1 MTTLNPVSANT
12 AAASTN
18 AATAASS
25 NTQDAISGEF
35 ETFIRLLTAQVRNQ
49 DPLAPLDS
57 TQFVEQLAT
66 FSTLEQQV
74 LSNKNLGSIAGMI
87 GDLHTLAAGEW
98 LGQAVT
104 VESSWVPYEG
114 EPIEFGA
121 DLPSDIDRA
130 ALTVR
135 DSEGNTIWTEDIDPS
150 ASLHRWTGET
160 TSGEPAA
167 SDQVYQI
174 GVDAFRGGEFLGT
187 TIPQIVTTVTDV
199 GSENGSLRLGT
210 AINVSG
216 DLSTVRKLD

>member
-1 MTTLNPVSANT
+1 MTTISPTSANP
-12 AAASTN
+12 AAAS
-18 AATAASS
+18 ASS
-25 NTQDAISGEF
+25 ASPSSSTSNAISSEF
-35 ETFIRLLTAQVRNQ
+35 ETFIRLLTSQVRNQ

-87 GDLHTLAAGEW
+87 GDLHALAAGEW
-98 LGQAVT
+98 LGQAVM
-104 VESSWVPYEG
+104 VESSWVPFSG
-114 EPIEFGA
+114 EPIDFGA

-135 DSEGNTIWTEDIDPS
+135 DSEGNTIWTEDIDHN
-150 ASLHRWTGET
+150 ANLHRWTGET
-160 TSGEPAA
+160 TSGETAA
-167 SDQVYQI
+167 SEQIYQI
-174 GVDAFRGGEFLGT
+174 SVDAFRGDEFLGST
-187 TIPQIVTTVTDV
+187 VPQIVTTVTDV

-216 DLSTVRKLD
+216 DLSTVRRLD